1 MARKRAGDFLNI
13 LSDPEKSTGLLAG
26 STPIML
32 KAGQPAGKPG
42 NFPGVIGLGAVSG
55 TGIPPK
61 QRKAILSDDDGDG
74 AGGKFR
80 MDLALAALLGLL
92 VTNIVSFTLGARAG
106 RQAMGPETTTALV
119 PAEMEGATT
128 LFTPGEQSAVSTPQ
142 PPTSAT
148 ATPVQPRPPV
158 AETGPMPLSGN
169 AVVTPPAAPATAT
182 RTAPA
187 PAPAPA
193 AAPVSMKGKYV
204 VRLITLSYDA
214 RRQALAQKIKAYMQS
229 NGFPQCIVRTSDGK
243 LVVEVGAFDRYRE
256 AIPAMN
262 TIRKMRCGYER
273 FDSAYVIQRP
283 K

>member
-1 MARKRAGDFLNI
+1 
-13 LSDPEKSTGLLAG
+13 
-26 STPIML
+26 ML

-55 TGIPPK
+55 TGVPPQ
-61 QRKAILSDDDGDG
+61 QRRAILNDDDGDG

-106 RQAMGPETTTALV
+106 RQAMGPETTTALAPELV
-119 PAEMEGATT
+119 ENATS
-128 LFTPGEQSAVSTPQ
+128 LFTPGERSAVTTP
-142 PPTSAT
+142 PAPATAT
-148 ATPVQPRPPV
+148 ATPVQPQPAV
-158 AETGPMPLSGN
+158 AETGPMPLSG
-169 AVVTPPAAPATAT
+169 ATTVPTPAAPATAT
-182 RTAPA
+182 QSQPA

-193 AAPVSMKGKYV
+193 APPVSMKGKYV

-214 RRQALAQKIKAYMQS
+214 RRQALAQKIKAYMQA

-243 LVVEVGAFDRYRE
+243 LVVEVGAFERYRE

-262 TIRKMRCGYER
+262 KIRKMRCGYER
-273 FDSAYVIQRP
+273 FDSAYVVQRP